1 VTQSTRKLWGTVL
14 TLVVLV
20 AYVVAATGIYLTF
33 LTGAPQG
40 VLLGYFAV
48 AGLLWAV
55 PVSFII
61 RWMAKPDS
69 R

>member
-1 VTQSTRKLWGTVL
+1 MTQSTRKLWGTVL

-20 AYVVAATGIYLTF
+20 AYVVAATGIYLAF
-33 LTGAPQG
+33 LRGAPQG
-40 VLLGYFAV
+40 VPLGYFAV

-61 RWMAKPDS
+61 RWMARPDS
-69 R
+69 G